1 MPNNGPKIY
10 QDCIHFKVLSNNL
23 ILYLPTYLFEL
34 RYHAKLPPNII
45 RDRQINSP
53 SKRVDDVPLINNH
66 IKPSQYSQRVMADGK
81 FVVSTSYTR
90 NFVASVLHFIQ
101 TTQNLRHSTRNS
113 PLFTIYQKWDA
124 PQRELGKASWKRKP
138 STRFFNLNF
147 TVQIIGVW
155 SLNSSP
161 FVRSRSVRS
170 FKPLDGTNCY
180 SKRHHRLYPT
190 SDRDTCILSRY
201 RWLKYRWCS
210 GQV

>member
-1 MPNNGPKIY
+1 MAYHNSDVILPRPFYSELRPVTNNGPKKY
-10 QDCIHFKVLSNNL
+10 QDCINFKVLSNNL

-101 TTQNLRHSTRNS
+101 TTLNLRHSTRNS
-113 PLFTIYQKWDA
+113 PLFTIHQKWDA
-124 PQRELGKASWKRKP
+124 PQRELGKAS
-138 STRFFNLNF
+138 
-147 TVQIIGVW
+147 
-155 SLNSSP
+155 
-161 FVRSRSVRS
+161 
-170 FKPLDGTNCY
+170 
-180 SKRHHRLYPT
+180 
-190 SDRDTCILSRY
+190 
-201 RWLKYRWCS
+201 
-210 GQV
+210 